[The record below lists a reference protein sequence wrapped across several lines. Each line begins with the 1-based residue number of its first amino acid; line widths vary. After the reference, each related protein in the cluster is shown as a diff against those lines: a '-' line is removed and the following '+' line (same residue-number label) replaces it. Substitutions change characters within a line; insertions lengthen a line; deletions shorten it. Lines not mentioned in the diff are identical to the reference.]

1 MIVTTR
7 SVSCFNCNLINI
19 LCLSY
24 SKNINKT
31 KGTMKN
37 INCDNRMKVCQKQLH
52 LHESP
57 DEMRSISL
65 TTYISFSANEM
76 CIRRHI
82 KPVC

>member
-1 MIVTTR
+1 M
-7 SVSCFNCNLINI
+7 
-19 LCLSY
+19 
-24 SKNINKT
+24 NKT

-37 INCDNRMKVCQKQLH
+37 INCDNGIKVCQKQLH
-52 LHESP
+52 LHKSP

-76 CIRRHI
+76 CIRRPI